1 MDRSEIFRELKR
13 LASYF
18 SFGRIIGYISFFE
31 SYRFKDKESIELIGY
46 DNKEPIMSSEKDLL
60 CGLWLSQIDLK
71 KESWTIDKDDEIL
84 DRVYDLMSELHKTY
98 NSEDFTTFYKGLAFY
113 EGDEGY
119 DWQFIKFAKQKFNS
133 ACIKKELLSNNNFN
147 IDYINSTYNKLKS
160 IIEKQIKERRSKK
173 AKCRDYLSPLNMFV
187 IRENKIKKNFQSEEL
202 AIIQSMTISLG
213 NKEHTNDI
221 NDIGDY
227 NVFRQFP
234 IINLKGRGLFIPNF
248 LTLSMSL
255 NESPYYWLNKKDKE
269 INMERGKNAENIISK
284 IIEKK
289 FSVSDIIRDK
299 VIKKN
304 KTGNEHITDIDI
316 LLKLKDTNI
325 IFQIKSKKLNLSSR
339 QGDYDSVNKD
349 FKQGVD
355 KAYEQGIKCVQCL
368 KDYTNYISLRDI
380 NKRFLCNEKYIIVC
394 ITVEIFPTITSYS
407 IQYSKPD
414 FPMVAMTAY
423 DLDSIF
429 DVLSPNE
436 IYNYFNF
443 RVNCLSR
450 GIFGINEM
458 YYLGAFVI
466 SELGFQIR
474 IYDNGM
480 IDQMYAKIADSVMNA
495 KYFRYARID
504 CIEDIGM
511 WIYKNKAF
519 YDRLLAL
526 SNG

>member
-1 MDRSEIFRELKR
+1 MRRWPTLLIFVST
-13 LASYF
+13 A
-18 SFGRIIGYISFFE
+18 I
-31 SYRFKDKESIELIGY
+31 
-46 DNKEPIMSSEKDLL
+46 
-60 CGLWLSQIDLK
+60 
-71 KESWTIDKDDEIL
+71 
-84 DRVYDLMSELHKTY
+84 
-98 NSEDFTTFYKGLAFY
+98 TT
-113 EGDEGY
+113 
-119 DWQFIKFAKQKFNS
+119 Q
-133 ACIKKELLSNNNFN
+133 
-147 IDYINSTYNKLKS
+147 
-160 IIEKQIKERRSKK
+160 
-173 AKCRDYLSPLNMFV
+173 
-187 IRENKIKKNFQSEEL
+187 
-202 AIIQSMTISLG
+202 
-213 NKEHTNDI
+213 
-221 NDIGDY
+221 
-227 NVFRQFP
+227 
-234 IINLKGRGLFIPNF
+234 
-248 LTLSMSL
+248 
-255 NESPYYWLNKKDKE
+255 
-269 INMERGKNAENIISK
+269 
-284 IIEKK
+284 
-289 FSVSDIIRDK
+289 
-299 VIKKN
+299 
-304 KTGNEHITDIDI
+304 
-316 LLKLKDTNI
+316 
-325 IFQIKSKKLNLSSR
+325 
-339 QGDYDSVNKD
+339 
-349 FKQGVD
+349 
-355 KAYEQGIKCVQCL
+355 
-368 KDYTNYISLRDI
+368 
-380 NKRFLCNEKYIIVC
+380 NEKYIIVC

-474 IYDNGM
+474 IFDNGM